1 MNLVTRVDHEKT
13 VTLITLQ
20 SRFFAKLKNI
30 ILIFGQL
37 SLWSK
42 HSFCCLCKRV
52 DSENNHNNFKTL
64 KLSIE
69 TIIKNTEM
77 LRFVPHHLKT
87 KKICKNA
94 GKKLLLVI

>member
-42 HSFCCLCKRV
+42 QILFVVYIKGLIVKIITI
-52 DSENNHNNFKTL
+52 TL
-64 KLSIE
+64 KL
-69 TIIKNTEM
+69 
-77 LRFVPHHLKT
+77 
-87 KKICKNA
+87 
-94 GKKLLLVI
+94 

>member
-20 SRFFAKLKNI
+20 SRFIAKLKNI

-42 HSFCCLCKRV
+42 QILFVVYIKGLIVKIITI
-52 DSENNHNNFKTL
+52 TL
-64 KLSIE
+64 KL
-69 TIIKNTEM
+69 
-77 LRFVPHHLKT
+77 
-87 KKICKNA
+87 
-94 GKKLLLVI
+94 